1 MPRKISD
8 RVVKILNTLYT
19 REIGVVGIYM
29 DQHIRTADLYPK
41 LSKKLEQSAVEE
53 MKHAE
58 KLAGR
63 IDYLGKAVQYEKHPV
78 PKPSALD
85 IATFLRQN
93 IEHENDAVELY
104 NEGIKIC
111 LEEGDA
117 GSRLLMES
125 ILADE
130 ERHVNDSATM
140 LELIEKF
147 GDQYVV
153 NHLV

>member
-1 MPRKISD
+1 MPRKVSD

-41 LSKKLEQSAVEE
+41 LSKKFEESAVEE

-58 KLAGR
+58 KLAER
-63 IDYLGKAVQYEKHPV
+63 IDYLGKVVQFEKHAV
-78 PKPSALD
+78 PKPSALELS
-85 IATFLRQN
+85 TFLRQN
-93 IEHENDAVELY
+93 IEHENEAVELY
-104 NEGIKIC
+104 NDGIKIC
-111 LEEGDA
+111 LEEGDG
-117 GSRLLMES
+117 GSRLLMEK
-125 ILADE
+125 ILSDE
-130 ERHVNDSATM
+130 ERHLNDSETL

-153 NHLV
+153 THLI

>member
-1 MPRKISD
+1 MSRKTSD

-19 REIGVVGIYM
+19 REIGAIGIYM

-41 LSKKLEQSAVEE
+41 LSKKLEESAREE

-58 KLAGR
+58 KLGER
-63 IDYLGKAVQYEKHPV
+63 IDYLGKTVQYEKHPV

-85 IATFLRQN
+85 ISTFLRQN
-93 IEHENDAVELY
+93 IADENDAVELY

-111 LEEGDA
+111 LEEGDN
-117 GSRLLMES
+117 GSRLLMET

-130 ERHVNDSATM
+130 EKHLNDSETM

-153 NHLV
+153 THFV